1 MFNIFKSGMLI
12 IIMTGLMILVGG
24 AFGGRDG
31 AMLFFVISM
40 GFNLLSY
47 LYSDKLVIK
56 MYRAQKA
63 DKIRYAKLH
72 SIIEELSNR
81 AELPKVPDL
90 YIVPLDAPN
99 AFATGRS
106 PKKAVVAVTT
116 GLLNSMN
123 EDEIAAVIAHELGHI
138 KHWDMLISTI
148 VASMASA
155 IMWLGYIA
163 RWGAI
168 FGLGGSDDDDGG
180 GILGLLFAAIIA
192 PLAATMV
199 QLAVSRSREYMAD
212 DFSAQIMGSGKPLI
226 NALYSLHGQSQ
237 RRVKGNAIS
246 PATAH
251 MFIFPSSLGKGMMK
265 LFSTHPSLEDRV
277 ANLERSS

>member
-1 MFNIFKSGMLI
+1 MYNIFKSGILI
-12 IIMTGLMILVGG
+12 ILMTALMILVGG
-24 AFGGRDG
+24 AIGGRDG
-31 AMLFFVISM
+31 AMLFFIISM

-63 DKIRYAKLH
+63 DKVRFAKLH
-72 SIIEELSNR
+72 SILEELSNR
-81 AELPKVPDL
+81 AELPKVPEL
-90 YIVPLDAPN
+90 YIVPMDAPN

-106 PKKAVVAVTT
+106 PKKAVVAITT

-138 KHWDMLISTI
+138 KHWDMLVQTI

-155 IMWLGYIA
+155 VMWLGYIA

-168 FGLGGSDDDDGG
+168 FGVGGDDDDDGG
-180 GILGLLFAAIIA
+180 ILGLIFAAIIA
-192 PLAATMV
+192 PIAATMV

-212 DFSAQIMGSGKPLI
+212 DFSAKIMGSGRPLI

-237 RRVKGNAIS
+237 LRARGAEIS

-251 MFIFPSSLGKGMMK
+251 MFIFPAAIGKGMIK

-277 ANLERSS
+277 ANLERHG